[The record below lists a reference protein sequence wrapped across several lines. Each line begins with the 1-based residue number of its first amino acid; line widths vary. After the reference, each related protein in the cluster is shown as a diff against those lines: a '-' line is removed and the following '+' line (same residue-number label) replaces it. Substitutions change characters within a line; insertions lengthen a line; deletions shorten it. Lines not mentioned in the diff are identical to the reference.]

1 MTTLTL
7 TAKGQITL
15 KKELL
20 QHLGVG
26 VGDKINVEKLPDG
39 SLSIQA
45 VKRPEKMRSF
55 ADFAGCLPN
64 KTGKTFSIEEINE
77 AIAEAYVEA
86 AMRGLKP

>member
-20 QHLGVG
+20 QHLGIN
-26 VGDKINVEKLPDG
+26 VGDKINVEKLPNG

-45 VKRPEKMRSF
+45 VKQPEKARSF

-77 AIAEAYVEA
+77 AIADAYAEAGVQ
-86 AMRGLKP
+86 GLKP

>member
-20 QHLGVG
+20 QHLGIN
-26 VGDKINVEKLPDG
+26 VGDKINEEKLPNG

-45 VKRPEKMRSF
+45 AKQPEKVRSF

-64 KTGKTFSIEEINE
+64 KTGKTFSIEELNE
-77 AIAEAYVEA
+77 AIADAYAEAGTQ
-86 AMRGLKP
+86 GLKA

>member
-15 KKELL
+15 KKEFLR
-20 QHLGVG
+20 HLGID

-45 VKRPEKMRSF
+45 AKRPEKVRSF

-77 AIAEAYVEA
+77 AIADAYTEAGIQ
-86 AMRGLKP
+86 GLEP

>member
-7 TAKGQITL
+7 TTKGQITL

-20 QHLGVG
+20 QHLGIN
-26 VGDKINVEKLPDG
+26 VGDKITVEKLPNG

-45 VKRPEKMRSF
+45 AKQPEKMRSF

-64 KTGKTFSIEEINE
+64 KTGKTFSIEELNE
-77 AIAEAYVEA
+77 AIADAYAEAGIQ
-86 AMRGLKP
+86 GLKA